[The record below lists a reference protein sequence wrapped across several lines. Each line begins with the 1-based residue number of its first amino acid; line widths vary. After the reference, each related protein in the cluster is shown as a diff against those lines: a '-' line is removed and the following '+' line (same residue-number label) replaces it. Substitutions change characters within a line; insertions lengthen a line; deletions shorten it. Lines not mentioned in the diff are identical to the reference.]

1 MKKRLSLFLC
11 LCFMFPLLLCRAS
24 AQETAVQV
32 ENPGYYQ
39 RFQGQNI
46 SINVYNWGEY
56 ISDGS
61 DDSLNVNQAFEEL
74 TGIKVVYSTFA
85 SNEELYAKLKG
96 GGVKYDVIIP
106 SDYMIARMIA
116 EDMLE
121 ELNLRNIPNFSKI
134 GEKFQYPQYDPQN
147 RYSVPYTWGTVGI
160 IYNKEYVDE
169 EDAKS
174 WDILWDERYLGNILM
189 FSNSRDSF
197 GIALKKL
204 GYSFNTTNE
213 EEIREA
219 AQALKEQKP
228 LVQAYVMDEI
238 FDKMQ
243 GEEAVLAPYYAGDA
257 ITMMENNENLGF
269 AVPKEGTNI
278 FTDAACIP
286 KGAKQKEAAE
296 MYLNF
301 LLESQVAAANCDYI
315 GYSTP
320 QDEALQLLEQ
330 EVRENPVA
338 YPADEVLDKAE
349 AFLYLP
355 QSVNDLYDKLWTET
369 LSTDQRYNAW
379 FIPILL
385 LVCVAASITI
395 TVVRSVKKRRQSGY

>member
-11 LCFMFPLLLCRAS
+11 LCLMFPLLLCRAS

-228 LVQAYVMDEI
+228 LVVYGRSDN
-238 FDKMQ
+238 Q
-243 GEEAVLAPYYAGDA
+243 GGGRLAPYYGCLSYDGNR
-257 ITMMENNENLGF
+257 EGLRC
-269 AVPKEGTNI
+269 KEGTNI

>member
-11 LCFMFPLLLCRAS
+11 LCLTLPMLFTGAS
-24 AQETAVQV
+24 AQESTVSV
-32 ENPGYYQ
+32 ENPAYYQ
-39 RFQGQNI
+39 RFQGQNV

-121 ELNLRNIPNFSKI
+121 ELNLQNIPNFSKV

-169 EDAKS
+169 EEAKS

-204 GYSFNTTNE
+204 GFSFNTSNE
-213 EEIREA
+213 EEIRQA

-269 AVPKEGTNI
+269 AVPREGTNI

-286 KGAKQKEAAE
+286 RGAKHKEAAE

-301 LLESQVAAANCDYI
+301 LLESEVAAANCDYI

-320 QDEALQLLEQ
+320 QDEALQLLE
-330 EVRENPVA
+330 EDVRENPVA
-338 YPADEVLDKAE
+338 YPSDAVLDKAE

-355 QSVNDLYDKLWTET
+355 QGVNDLYDKLWTEI

-385 LVCVAASITI
+385 LACVAASITI
-395 TVVRSVKKRRQSGY
+395 TVVRSVKKRRQNGY

>member
-11 LCFMFPLLLCRAS
+11 LCLMFPLLLCRAS

-338 YPADEVLDKAE
+338 YPSDEVLDKAE

>member
-11 LCFMFPLLLCRAS
+11 LCLMFPLLLCRAS

>member
-11 LCFMFPLLLCRAS
+11 LCLMFPLLLCRAS

-243 GEEAVLAPYYAGDA
+243 GEEAVLAHYYAGDA

-286 KGAKQKEAAE
+286 KGAKHKEAAE

>member
-11 LCFMFPLLLCRAS
+11 LCLMFPLLLCRAS

-134 GEKFQYPQYDPQN
+134 GKKFQYPQYDPQN

>member
-11 LCFMFPLLLCRAS
+11 LCLMFPLLLCRAS

-204 GYSFNTTNE
+204 GYSFNTTNK

>member
-11 LCFMFPLLLCRAS
+11 LCLMFPLLLCRAS

-286 KGAKQKEAAE
+286 KGAKHKEAAE

>member
-11 LCFMFPLLLCRAS
+11 LCLMFPLLLCRAS

-286 KGAKQKEAAE
+286 KGAKHKEAAE

-355 QSVNDLYDKLWTET
+355 QSVNDLYDKLWTDT